1 MVPSFEKRVRAFAI
15 DTSGVM
21 LFVIISWALGDIFL
35 ALPYIVSGV
44 AFVGFYFV
52 PYIFSKGQ
60 TFGKRIQKIRVVNAD
75 DTDVPLWKVILR
87 DLFKLTL
94 SIATFGIYM
103 VISFFILSDK
113 SSRTVHDY
121 IFKTKVIDLEKP
133 TGKNTFMNKTESMR
147 KRGF

>member
-21 LFVIISWALGDIFL
+21 LFVIISWALGDVFL
-35 ALPYIVSGV
+35 ELPYIVSGT

-60 TFGKRIQKIRVVNAD
+60 TFGKRIQKIRVVNLD
-75 DTDVPLWKVILR
+75 GSDVALWKVFLR
-87 DLFKLTL
+87 DLFKLVL
-94 SIATFGIYM
+94 SIGTFSVYM
-103 VISFFILSDK
+103 IVSFFILSDK
-113 SSRTVHDY
+113 SGRTVHDF

-133 TGKNTFMNKTESMR
+133 TGKNNFMNKTESMR